1 MAEKDSYFYIDKF
14 LELTGINMDMKTD
27 PKIIA
32 KVMQEDMLL
41 LGFESAKTLLC
52 ESLEKP
58 VSLRPMFEKIRRAII
73 TKQPAIYDFLTEAI
87 DSKLISD
94 VKDENSK
101 DIIIRAIHHSYILNE
116 LTIEIVNN
124 IDFVFK
130 IQEYL
135 LKQREKYGIRTNF
148 IDALEDLK
156 KLYRGSMFEPTKIV
170 GMDMVYRSR
179 AIVRKNGVITDA
191 EIKSQQDGLK
201 LNILEAAVTDT
212 KAGYADNAIV
222 GAVLSAISP
231 DTVSLSPD
239 GNKVMLF
246 HLSRK
251 WTSLYETW
259 NLAFCTGNLAYLQM
273 LYPKLLI
280 PAVIDADNNEYLIN
294 RSAALWLSTIFHQ
307 FAALNKKADAPV
319 PNKKELARVWGKVN
333 LKYAQELAKEE
344 TGKDLSDFSEI
355 LNISL
360 SEIIDTMKHTITSV
374 PLTKEESDRL
384 SKIYN

>member
-1 MAEKDSYFYIDKF
+1 
-14 LELTGINMDMKTD
+14 
-27 PKIIA
+27 
-32 KVMQEDMLL
+32 
-41 LGFESAKTLLC
+41 
-52 ESLEKP
+52 
-58 VSLRPMFEKIRRAII
+58 
-73 TKQPAIYDFLTEAI
+73 
-87 DSKLISD
+87 
-94 VKDENSK
+94 
-101 DIIIRAIHHSYILNE
+101 
-116 LTIEIVNN
+116 
-124 IDFVFK
+124 
-130 IQEYL
+130 
-135 LKQREKYGIRTNF
+135 
-148 IDALEDLK
+148 
-156 KLYRGSMFEPTKIV
+156 MFEPTKIV

-251 WTSLYETW
+251 WASLYETW